1 VTTPE
6 SRYRRLLA
14 LYPGEFR
21 REYEEE
27 MLSVLMA
34 DPRPGPAQI
43 ADVMRAAL
51 VARLRQT
58 WSGASTWGRAARSFQ
73 LFGVVLMLSVALRR
87 VAAAVAGS
95 TRPGV
100 SFHLDTVDG
109 LRAAGW
115 AVALGGALYGLRALA
130 AAGAAA
136 SLTGEI
142 IIAARIYPDTPAVV
156 IDRYWQLVAAVLLL
170 VVGLVAERGPVR
182 PRGWVLFALAGAVMV
197 ADGVVLRYGLWQVY
211 AAVPWVA
218 ALLAGVG
225 VIRQEPETR
234 RRMIALAVPV
244 LVTFPVEQ
252 AGFSGFV
259 EHNMRHPESLRMLG
273 PGQWIALILIPISAF
288 LVVADINRRLERSRA
303 NRQ

>member
-1 VTTPE
+1 MTTPE

-58 WSGASTWGRAARSFQ
+58 WSGASTWGRAARAFH
-73 LFGVVLMLSVALRR
+73 LFGVVLMLGIALRR
-87 VAAAVAGS
+87 VAGAVAGS
-95 TRPGV
+95 TWPGA
-100 SFHLDTVDG
+100 SFHLDTLDG

-115 AVALGGALYGLRALA
+115 AVALGGALYGLRALG

-136 SLTGEI
+136 GLTGEI
-142 IIAARIYPDTPAVV
+142 IVAARIYPFTPAVV
-156 IDRYWQLVAAVLLL
+156 VHRYWLLVAAVLLL

-182 PRGWVLFALAGAVMV
+182 PRGWVPVALAGGVLV
-197 ADGVVLRYGLWQVY
+197 AHGVVPRYGLWQAY
-211 AAVPWVA
+211 AALPWVA
-218 ALLAGVG
+218 AVLAGVG
-225 VIRQEPETR
+225 VARQRPEAR
-234 RRMIALAVPV
+234 RRMVALAVPV

-259 EHNMRHPESLRMLG
+259 EHNMHHPESLRVLG
-273 PGQWIALILIPISAF
+273 PGQWIALILIPIAAF